1 MRAPFLLLPIAL
13 ALSAPFPAASAETSR
28 VLFCAGDCFAVD
40 ASGLRTPAP
49 KGTTLLPGQRLETG
63 AGSYAQVKVDADNA
77 FGVGERARV
86 RIERD
91 GVFLDEGRIRVI
103 GSDTSRP
110 LELRTDDS
118 VFVLRGAD
126 IEMKK
131 SGPTGPASPIL
142 VKLNAGEAKVSGDAI
157 MNGGVRLVTAG
168 SVIPG
173 APLSSTEVAPKITRH
188 TGPVAQASGLPT
200 ISLPVMLTPVSI
212 PLPALPA
219 LPPVAKAPIVRPPVL
234 VLPPTVRSI
243 PRAPEPSP
251 LPAAPRILA
260 APLVNTVTGEIV
272 TLNTALILSVEPT
285 YTYKTISPTLTTS
298 LSTSTTTT
306 TSTTT
311 LSSPILTTTTLTS
324 PTTTTTTTYNLLTS
338 PTLSTSTL
346 CCTTLLKR

>member
-28 VLFCAGDCFAVD
+28 VLFCAGDCFAVN
-40 ASGLRTPAP
+40 ANGVRTPAP
-49 KGTTLLPGQRLETG
+49 KGTTLTPGQRLETG

-103 GSDTSRP
+103 GSDSSRP

-142 VKLNAGEAKVSGDAI
+142 MKLNAGEAKVSGDAI
-157 MNGGVRLVTAG
+157 LNGGVRLVTAG

-173 APLSSTEVAPKITRH
+173 APLSSTEVAPNTARH
-188 TGPVAQASGLPT
+188 TGPVAQVGVLAPIGLPPT
-200 ISLPVMLTPVSI
+200 FTPVTI

-234 VLPPTVRSI
+234 ILPPVLKTIATPTVLPTK
-243 PRAPEPSP
+243 P
-251 LPAAPRILA
+251 LLSGGKGETDLYRPV
-260 APLVNTVTGEIV
+260 VNTRTGEV
-272 TLNTALILSVEPT
+272 LTLNTAIIKTVDPT
-285 YTYKTISPTLTTS
+285 YVAPTRSTLLLTT
-298 LSTSTTTT
+298 
-306 TSTTT
+306 
-311 LSSPILTTTTLTS
+311 I
-324 PTTTTTTTYNLLTS
+324 PTTTTTTTISPTIDTTVFTTTKLSTTTTTTAPTTTFQLLS
-338 PTLSTSTL
+338 PTLTRL
-346 CCTTLLKR
+346 R